1 MHGKQVMLRNKV
13 NLDDHQQKQPSLNPK
28 LVRIGFM
35 DPFAPFLTTCTKSAN
50 KMYIDKMQN

>member
-1 MHGKQVMLRNKV
+1 MLRNKV

-28 LVRIGFM
+28 LVGIGFM